1 MGIVAKQ
8 TISNIGI
15 IFFGAFLGAINILLL
30 FPIVLED
37 DQIGLT
43 RLLITFMVIFSQ
55 LFSLGGSSMLIKFI
69 PFFQRNKA
77 DYKGSATFIFWIGI
91 IGFLLS
97 IIAILF
103 GKPIFVHFYGEN
115 SSLFIGYLFY
125 LIPLLF
131 FQILINYF
139 IALLQAVYRS
149 VFPLFMNEVFIR
161 IMQSAI
167 LVLFFYELIDFEVFM
182 ILFTA
187 IYGIT
192 AFILFAYSFYK
203 KEVNFQSNGQ
213 LTISDKKEIVK
224 YGAANMI
231 TGLAG
236 SLTNRIDLMMIG
248 AMVGTTSLLL
258 ENSNQGLKY
267 ITVYTIAAYM
277 ATMIEMPARALHNI
291 ITTFIS
297 KAWKENDLE
306 TIDALYK
313 RSSITQML
321 SGLLIFVGIW
331 VSIDNLLV
339 ITGKDYSEGK
349 WVFLFLGIAKLIH
362 LASGV
367 NAKIINLSKYYIVS
381 TYLMVSLVVI
391 TFVSNL
397 ILIPIFENIP
407 GRSGIEGAAIATSIS
422 LLILNFVSFLFLWI
436 KYKLQPYN
444 YKLIL
449 LVIIGLLIIFLNRF
463 IPEIQNLYFDLLI
476 RSVFVLSIFTP
487 LVYILKLSEDFN
499 RLLKKSLAL
508 IKINI

>member
-1 MGIVAKQ
+1 
-8 TISNIGI
+8 
-15 IFFGAFLGAINILLL
+15 
-30 FPIVLED
+30 
-37 DQIGLT
+37 
-43 RLLITFMVIFSQ
+43 
-55 LFSLGGSSMLIKFI
+55 
-69 PFFQRNKA
+69 
-77 DYKGSATFIFWIGI
+77 
-91 IGFLLS
+91 
-97 IIAILF
+97 
-103 GKPIFVHFYGEN
+103 
-115 SSLFIGYLFY
+115 
-125 LIPLLF
+125 
-131 FQILINYF
+131 
-139 IALLQAVYRS
+139 
-149 VFPLFMNEVFIR
+149 
-161 IMQSAI
+161 
-167 LVLFFYELIDFEVFM
+167 
-182 ILFTA
+182 
-187 IYGIT
+187 
-192 AFILFAYSFYK
+192 
-203 KEVNFQSNGQ
+203 
-213 LTISDKKEIVK
+213 
-224 YGAANMI
+224 MI

-248 AMVGTTSLLL
+248 AMVGTTSLLA

-449 LVIIGLLIIFLNRF
+449 LLIIGLLIIFLNRF
-463 IPEIQNLYFDLLI
+463 IPEIQNIYFDLLI

>member
-248 AMVGTTSLLL
+248 AMVGTTSLLA

-267 ITVYTIAAYM
+267 ITVYTTAAYM

-339 ITGKDYSEGK
+339 ITGKDYSE
-349 WVFLFLGIAKLIH
+349 
-362 LASGV
+362 
-367 NAKIINLSKYYIVS
+367 
-381 TYLMVSLVVI
+381 
-391 TFVSNL
+391 
-397 ILIPIFENIP
+397 
-407 GRSGIEGAAIATSIS
+407 
-422 LLILNFVSFLFLWI
+422 
-436 KYKLQPYN
+436 
-444 YKLIL
+444 
-449 LVIIGLLIIFLNRF
+449 
-463 IPEIQNLYFDLLI
+463 
-476 RSVFVLSIFTP
+476 
-487 LVYILKLSEDFN
+487 
-499 RLLKKSLAL
+499 
-508 IKINI
+508 

>member
-30 FPIVLED
+30 YPIVLED

-43 RLLITFMVIFSQ
+43 RLLITFMVLFSQ

-69 PFFQRNKA
+69 PFFKVNKA
-77 DYKGSATFIFWIGI
+77 DYKGSATFIFSIGI
-91 IGFLLS
+91 VGFVVS
-97 IIAILF
+97 ILAVLF
-103 GKPIFVHFYGEN
+103 GKPVFVHFYGEN

-139 IALLQAVYRS
+139 TALLQAVYRS
-149 VFPLFMNEVFIR
+149 VFPLFVNEVFIR
-161 IMQSAI
+161 ILQSCF
-167 LVLFFYELIDFEVFM
+167 LGMFFYKFIDFELFM
-182 ILFTA
+182 ILFVA
-187 IYGIT
+187 IYG
-192 AFILFAYSFYK
+192 FSSLILFSYLIYK
-203 KEVNFQSNGQ
+203 KEIKLQ
-213 LTISDKKEIVK
+213 LQGELAISDKKEIVK

-236 SLTNRIDLMMIG
+236 SLTNRIDLLMIG
-248 AMVGTTSLLL
+248 AMVGTTSILT

-267 ITVYTIAAYM
+267 ITIYTIAAYM

-331 VSIDNLLV
+331 VSIDNLLI
-339 ITGKDYSEGK
+339 ITGKDYSTGK

-391 TFVSNL
+391 TFISNL
-397 ILIPIFENIP
+397 ILIPIFEELP

-422 LLILNFVSFLFLWI
+422 LLILNFVSFLFLWS

-449 LVIIGLLIIFLNRF
+449 LTLIGILIIFINSFLPEFQNIF
-463 IPEIQNLYFDLLI
+463 IDIIL
-476 RSVFVLSIFTP
+476 RSMLVIIIFTP
-487 LVYILKLSEDFN
+487 LVYFLKISEDFN
-499 RLLKKSLAL
+499 RLLKKCLA
-508 IKINI
+508 IINIKL